1 MHHIDKIEARAS
13 TWSQILGSMP
23 AAPSA
28 VARICDHAAASAGKK
43 VEVILRVYGERDGR
57 PGYWDWRDIR

>member
-1 MHHIDKIEARAS
+1 MRTNYQPRRRTMPKPAS
-13 TWSQILGSMP
+13 PPSP
-23 AAPSA
+23 VAP
-28 VARICDHAAASAGKK
+28 K

>member
-1 MHHIDKIEARAS
+1 MRTNYQPRRRTMPRPAS
-13 TWSQILGSMP
+13 PPPSPG
-23 AAPSA
+23 AP
-28 VARICDHAAASAGKK
+28 K